1 MTRAV
6 WFLVLV
12 GTLFTTGGAL
22 AVEPAYLGP
31 LGNPEEPA
39 MRPYK
44 WLWHGIGSLFY
55 QTEKSVEYGNMKT
68 PILGTVE
75 GFRGLRRGAVELGES
90 AYKGVIFAPVP
101 REEGSY
107 KTTGKGNQAI
117 ENDPFARNASDFA
130 FSLVA
135 FPLLIA
141 HDRWSV
147 EEDEQAA
154 ERQKKAEEIRAA
166 RKAARSAANRR
177 VSDMERAQ
185 RKYIGRRA
193 DAGGKPK
200 DGVPENLLKLAK

>member
-12 GTLFTTGGAL
+12 ATLFTTGGAF

-31 LGNPEEPA
+31 LGNAEEPA
-39 MRPYK
+39 LRPYK

-55 QTEKSVEYGNMKT
+55 QTGTSLEYGNMKT

-107 KTTGKGNQAI
+107 KTTGKGNQVI
-117 ENDPFARNASDFA
+117 EDDPLIRNTSDFA

-147 EEDEQAA
+147 EEDEQATA
-154 ERQKKAEEIRAA
+154 RQKKAQEIRAT
-166 RKAARSAANRR
+166 RKAARSEANAR
-177 VSDMERAQ
+177 VSDVERAQ